1 MQQWNLSRTRKSVLR
16 ITLLLILAAGAA
28 CAHPQP
34 QPAAPRQFLFVTLP
48 QTRSVAIFAAGTSGD
63 AKPLATIQEKA
74 PDAPVD
80 ASANLRG
87 EVFVG
92 NSNGTINI
100 YAGRDFDYQ
109 LVRSLAG
116 PHTGL
121 VHPTSMAVDPM
132 GSIYVADRGA
142 APGAAKVIWLS
153 AATSGNVYPNK
164 VLGGPHTGLT
174 SPTGIAIDAAEGVFI
189 ADHDS
194 GKVLVFDAA
203 QRGDT
208 PPMVTIDGFKG
219 PRRLFIDQD
228 LNLYVTCDGDS
239 TIAVL
244 APNGPRR
251 WTRIAT
257 ISSAAMRAPE
267 GIAADNTGRI
277 AAAVHGAVLYFA
289 AGANGPSTPILELQG
304 PVPMN
309 PTGLMIR

>member
-1 MQQWNLSRTRKSVLR
+1 MQQWNLSCTRKSVLK
-16 ITLLLILAAGAA
+16 ITLLLTLAAGSS

-34 QPAAPRQFLFVTLP
+34 QPAGPRQFLFVTLP
-48 QTRSVAIFAAGTSGD
+48 ETRSVAIFAAGTSGE
-63 AKPLATIQEKA
+63 AKPLATIQEKV

-92 NSNGTINI
+92 NSNGSINV
-100 YAGRDFDYQ
+100 YAGRNFDYQ
-109 LVRSLAG
+109 LVRALAG

-121 VHPTSMAVDPM
+121 VHPTAMVVDPM

-142 APGAAKVIWLS
+142 GPGAAKVLWLS

-164 VLGGPHTGLT
+164 VLSGPHTGLT
-174 SPTGIAIDAAEGVFI
+174 SPTGVAIDASGEVFI

-194 GKVLVFDAA
+194 GKVLVFDAEA
-203 QRGDT
+203 GGDA
-208 PPMVTIDGFKG
+208 PPLLTIDGLKG
-219 PRRLFIDQD
+219 PRRVFVDQD
-228 LNLYVTCDGDS
+228 LNIYVSCDGDS

-267 GIAADNTGRI
+267 GVTTDNTGRI

-289 AGANGPSTPILELQG
+289 AGADGPSTPVLELQG

-309 PTGLMIR
+309 PTGLVIR